1 MTSAQADGVPP
12 IELRH
17 RLRIAREWAG
27 LDQEELAERMEVTR
41 STISN
46 AETGKVTPSRST
58 IRNWSLC
65 CGVPREWILTGNVI
79 EDDPSPSD
87 GLGIIRPGKT
97 APPQLTPQV
106 VPFRSRGRKN
116 RVVEDQIGTN
126 VA

>member
-1 MTSAQADGVPP
+1 MTSAYDTGAEPR

-17 RLRIAREWAG
+17 LLRIAREFAG
-27 LDQEELAERMEVTR
+27 LEQEELAERMEVNR
-41 STISN
+41 GTISN
-46 AETGKVTPSRST
+46 AETGHVVPRRATV
-58 IRNWSLC
+58 NAWALA
-65 CGVPREWILTGNVI
+65 CGVRVSWIRG
-79 EDDPSPSD
+79 EHPGSDPQGTD